1 MKNHLIFQ
9 SGRVW
14 IDMSWS
20 AAIGVFVAS
29 LVLGG
34 KVKRSFKNIGAAVV
48 AGILS
53 GIVLWLLS

>member
-1 MKNHLIFQ
+1 
-9 SGRVW
+9 
-14 IDMSWS
+14 MSWS